1 MGVPGLQG
9 SWGDRRLAGSPDDL
23 SAMSQCD
30 EGGSPVITVV
40 TQQAYQL
47 LLGDLIIDRKCERML
62 YGARPHPNG
71 VEISGNEDDLAELMG
86 AVAFE
91 ANHSTTRNRQRRWGD
106 IYESLDLVSHSWIE
120 QRADVVVD
128 ELARF
133 LWFGIAGIGGSLL
146 GSRLNRAV
154 DPTVL
159 LVAFSGLML
168 IAAWRMWRS
177 VGARSPVTS
186 VEESPGPQSASGC
199 LERTE
204 TVDGVPGSPGTLRR
218 AHRSARRGA
227 ASVVASFIVAGTAV
241 GLMTGFF
248 GVGGGFIIVPT
259 LVLMLGFDMPE
270 AVGTSLLIIAIN
282 SCVALA
288 SRLATTGV
296 NWRVAVPFAAAALV
310 GALVGNRVANRLPSA
325 DLVRWFAALLVVV
338 ATFTLVDSLVASPA
352 STHKGTSARI
362 TTIPVGLRAD
372 NELNQ
377 SARR

>member
-1 MGVPGLQG
+1 V
-9 SWGDRRLAGSPDDL
+9 R
-23 SAMSQCD
+23 
-30 EGGSPVITVV
+30 
-40 TQQAYQL
+40 L
-47 LLGDLIIDRKCERML
+47 LLGLPLGVLIGMAL
-62 YGARPHPNG
+62 GALG
-71 VEISGNEDDLAELMG
+71 GGGSILAVPALVYVVGLEPKS
-86 AVAFE
+86 AV
-91 ANHSTTRNRQRRWGD
+91 TT
-106 IYESLDLVSHSWIE
+106 SL
-120 QRADVVVD
+120 VVVGVAALGGMIGHWRGGRVR
-128 ELARF
+128 LAAG